1 MFNVLYQFLGQYTC
15 ICYNIDIHY
24 SLHVFLDMGKIQRST
39 VRIKLSKTKRIILL
53 LRYFRD
59 LRNMA
64 SKLLPD
70 NQKEDS
76 YVYEILG
83 KFLSRLNKV
92 LYRAF
97 IPYTWYLTW
106 TFSTV
111 LTGSQSQ
118 ATCKSKVQFI
128 LTGEK
133 EESDIRTLPR
143 ITFQRGGIDSFVMTT
158 RKSLGALQYLRIWHD
173 NTGVG
178 NFASWFLGAVIVRDL
193 QTGDKY
199 QFANDRWLAVEYGD
213 GEVGMEGTVRPKSVM
228 PN

>member
-1 MFNVLYQFLGQYTC
+1 
-15 ICYNIDIHY
+15 
-24 SLHVFLDMGKIQRST
+24 MGKIQRST

-97 IPYTWYLTW
+97 RPY
-106 TFSTV
+106 
-111 LTGSQSQ
+111 
-118 ATCKSKVQFI
+118 I
-128 LTGEK
+128 
-133 EESDIRTLPR
+133 
-143 ITFQRGGIDSFVMTT
+143 
-158 RKSLGALQYLRIWHD
+158 
-173 NTGVG
+173 
-178 NFASWFLGAVIVRDL
+178 
-193 QTGDKY
+193 
-199 QFANDRWLAVEYGD
+199 
-213 GEVGMEGTVRPKSVM
+213 
-228 PN
+228 